1 MYAWRFHE
9 FGPITNLQMEVVD
22 MPTPVTDEVLV
33 KIEYAGL
40 NPADTFLIMGRYPGA
55 GKPPFS
61 VGRDGCGVIV
71 DSNAT
76 DRFKVGDRVVFVGTT
91 VGITRD
97 GTLAEYV
104 AMPENHLALLPSWWS
119 PQEGAAGTKVF
130 LTCWQ
135 ALADAAK
142 LKSSETLVIT
152 GAAGGVGLAGLVLAK
167 AIGATTVAL
176 TRSIDKRAK
185 LSQLGADHVF
195 DPNDPDLATK
205 IAELGGAD
213 VVLEMIGGSSLA
225 NSLSM
230 ANPFGRI
237 CVIGALGG
245 IKCELNPLE
254 ILFKRLQIHGIQVSM
269 YSEAESLRSFDAL
282 CRLLEPSKAKPLVDK
297 EFPFQQVQEAFAYMR
312 DGATGKVVVG
322 PVGE

>member
-1 MYAWRFHE
+1 MKAWRFHE
-9 FGPITNLQMEVVD
+9 FGPIKNLQLEVVD
-22 MPTPVTDEVLV
+22 VPVPAKDEVLV
-33 KIEYAGL
+33 KLEYAGL
-40 NPADTFLIMGRYPGA
+40 NPADTFLIMGRYSGA
-55 GKPPFS
+55 GQPPFA

-71 DSNAT
+71 DTNAT
-76 DRFKVGDRVVFVGTT
+76 DRFKVGDRVVFLSAT

-135 ALADAAK
+135 ALADAAN
-142 LKSSETLVIT
+142 LQPGETLMIT
-152 GAAGGVGLAGLVLAK
+152 GAAGGVGLAALAIGK
-167 AIGATTVAL
+167 AMGATTVAL
-176 TRSIDKRAK
+176 SRSADKRAK
-185 LSQLGADHVF
+185 LLQLGADHAF
-195 DPNDPDLATK
+195 DPSDPDLAEK
-205 IAELGGAD
+205 VAELGGAD
-213 VVLEMIGGSSLA
+213 VILEMVGGNSLA
-225 NSLSM
+225 KSLSM

-269 YSEAESLRSFDAL
+269 YSEAESQSAFDAL
-282 CRLLEPSKAKPLVDK
+282 YQLLEPSKTKPLVDK
-297 EFPFQQVQEAFAYMR
+297 IFPFAQTQEAFAYMR
-312 DGATGKVVVG
+312 DTAMGKVVVG
-322 PVGE
+322 PIGE